1 MNGIDKITARIETDA
16 VADAAR
22 TAQETKAR
30 CEAIRAEGEKKAQE
44 AYWEKVRQGVA
55 AAEDRV
61 QRLAKTADM
70 EARKS
75 VLSFKQAIVAEAFDK
90 AEARLNALEGDG
102 YVEFLTAL
110 AVRASA
116 TGTEELVFS
125 AADQRAYGAKV
136 VAKANAALSAAGRT
150 GRLTLSKQEGRFERG
165 LICKQGS
172 VSVNCTVE
180 ALMAQAR
187 ENMAS
192 DVAAELFA

>member
-22 TAQETKAR
+22 IDQETKAQ
-30 CEAIRAEGEKKAQE
+30 CDAIKAEGEKKAQE
-44 AYWEKVRQGVA
+44 GYWEKVRQGVK

-75 VLSFKQAIVAEAFDK
+75 VLSFKQSIVADAFDR
-90 AEARLNALEGDG
+90 AEAKLNALSGDE
-102 YVEFLTAL
+102 YVSFLAAL
-110 AVRASA
+110 AAKAAV
-116 TGTEELVFS
+116 TGTEEVELS
-125 AADQRAYGAKV
+125 AADKAACGKQV
-136 VAKANAALSAAGRT
+136 VDAANAALRAAGKT
-150 GRLTLSKQEGRFERG
+150 ASLTLSKGEGNFGRG
-165 LICKQGS
+165 LVLRQGS

-187 ENMAS
+187 EDMAS
-192 DVAAELFA
+192 QVAAELFG

>member
-22 TAQETKAR
+22 IAEETKAQ

-44 AYWEKVRQGVA
+44 SYWEKVRAGVA
-55 AAEDRV
+55 SAEDRV

-75 VLSFKQAIVAEAFDK
+75 VLSFKQSIVAEAFDK
-90 AEARLNALEGDG
+90 AEAKLNALTGDE
-102 YVEFLTAL
+102 YADFLTAL
-110 AVRASA
+110 AVKAA
-116 TGTEELVFS
+116 VTGTEELVFS
-125 AADQRAYGAKV
+125 AGDRDAYGAKV
-136 VAKANAALSAAGRT
+136 VAKANAALAAAGKP
-150 GRLTLSKQEGRFERG
+150 GKLTLSETEGRFARG

-187 ENMAS
+187 EDMAS
-192 DVAAELFA
+192 DVAAALFN

>member
-22 TAQETKAR
+22 IAQETKAQ
-30 CEAIRAEGEKKAQE
+30 CETIRADGEKKAQ
-44 AYWEKVRQGVA
+44 AGYWEKVQQGVA

-75 VLSFKQAIVAEAFDK
+75 VLSFKQSIVAEAFDK
-90 AEARLNALEGDG
+90 AEARLNALEGDE
-102 YVEFLTAL
+102 YVSFLAAL
-110 AVRASA
+110 AARAA
-116 TGTEELVFS
+116 DTGREEIVLS
-125 AADQRAYGAKV
+125 AADRPLGKKV
-136 VAKANAALSAAGRT
+136 VDKANAALKAAGRT
-150 GRLTLSKQEGRFERG
+150 AGLTLSDTEGAFGRG
-165 LICKQGS
+165 LVVRQGS

-187 ENMAS
+187 EDMAS

>member
-1 MNGIDKITARIETDA
+1 MNGIDKITARIENDA

-22 TAQETKAR
+22 IAQQTHDE
-30 CEAIRAEGEKKAQE
+30 CEAIRAEGEKKAQDS
-44 AYWEKVRQGVA
+44 YWEKFRQGVA

-75 VLSFKQAIVAEAFDK
+75 VLSFKQSIVAEAFDK
-90 AEARLNALEGDG
+90 AEAKLNGLEGEA
-102 YVEFLTAL
+102 YVSFLTAL
-110 AVRASA
+110 AQKAAV

-125 AADQRAYGAKV
+125 AADRKTVGKKV
-136 VAKANAALSAAGRT
+136 VDRTNAALKAAGRT
-150 GRLTLSKQEGRFERG
+150 GKLTLSDAEGDFGRG
-165 LICKQGS
+165 LICRQGS

-187 ENMAS
+187 EDMAS
-192 DVAAELFA
+192 DVAAELFG